1 MWSVRSVVKDAII
14 TQKKLFDVHKIKYLF
29 EIHNVVDGLQVNV
42 RILWSLCR
50 EIGGEIK
57 KDL

>member
-1 MWSVRSVVKDAII
+1 MKDAII